1 MTTEPVLNN
10 PIAEAYWR
18 EKIAQEIESAVI
30 KVVGDS
36 AATMRQAADIAR
48 GKK

>member
-1 MTTEPVLNN
+1 MSEEILNN

-18 EKIAQEIESAVI
+18 EKIAKEIEEAVI
-30 KVVGDS
+30 KVAGDS

-48 GKK
+48 GRK